1 MKNIRAIIVDDEANA
16 IRNLKWEIE
25 QFCSDVEIIDTF
37 INPTEAIS
45 AINYLKPDCVFLDIE
60 MPEIDGFQLLKKLHY
75 RDFDLVITTAFDNY
89 AIRAFKENAIDY
101 LLKPIDSDDLQRS
114 VERIQKNKEKN
125 TLGFKLT
132 SVLESIAPKPTQTR
146 IALPLSGK
154 IVFLE
159 PKDILYCKSNGNYTE
174 VYFENN
180 TKEVLSRKLKD
191 VEEIIDNTSFFRVHH
206 SYLVNINHIKEF
218 VKSDGKYLVLNNKA
232 TIPISRMKKDAL
244 LNLLNI

>member
-75 RDFDLVITTAFDNY
+75 RDFDLIITTAFDNY

-132 SVLESIAPKPTQTR
+132 SVLESITPKPIQTR